1 MRLSIRTAA
10 FSFVLSVM
18 LWLYIT
24 LQAEYEVTV
33 PVRLDVQLPPQRSLR
48 EPLPDRVYVKLRG
61 SGWSLLN
68 AMYLDRSARVVV
80 SIPPHTQ
87 RGTIGESELR
97 AGFRSS
103 ASVAVAIIEPT
114 AIEYDLGTIVQKK
127 VPLVPNVE
135 YEPADGYVLAR
146 RLFVVPDSVVVIGSE
161 SVLDTVTHWTT
172 RPLVRKQLRRT
183 TVDVVEVVSSPIV
196 RVLPEKI
203 LVKGIVQQ
211 VAEVTYY
218 DVPVRIESALP
229 SSVRVAPL
237 MVTVTLRG
245 GIEDIVRL
253 LDRDEVPVSVSIS
266 REQLRRTGELIEPR
280 VDAPPWAAAVIVEP
294 RFLHYR
300 TILDRPSER
309 GAMSSDASP

>member
-87 RGTIGESELR
+87 HGTIGESELR

-183 TVDVVEVVSSPIV
+183 TVDVVEVVSADRACATGKNS
-196 RVLPEKI
+196 RQRHCAASCRGDVLRCSGPYRI
-203 LVKGIVQQ
+203 GIAV
-211 VAEVTYY
+211 VGARRSIDGNGDT
-218 DVPVRIESALP
+218 PR
-229 SSVRVAPL
+229 RN
-237 MVTVTLRG
+237 RG
-245 GIEDIVRL
+245 HR
-253 LDRDEVPVSVSIS
+253 
-266 REQLRRTGELIEPR
+266 
-280 VDAPPWAAAVIVEP
+280 APP
-294 RFLHYR
+294 RSR
-300 TILDRPSER
+300 R
-309 GAMSSDASP
+309 GTRIGQHQSRATASNR